1 LSCYFY
7 IINYKCVKDEN
18 KHTEPQVTDII
29 SNNPLTPVMAF
40 IESLTNYCE
49 DGRIICTTQAFVSKG
64 VLKFLL
70 LNPAVHFKE
79 IVDKARLIILLL

>member
-1 LSCYFY
+1 M
-7 IINYKCVKDEN
+7 IQ
-18 KHTEPQVTDII
+18 TTDVI

-40 IESLTNYCE
+40 IESLTNHCE
-49 DGRIICTTQAFVSKG
+49 DGRIVCSRQALVSKG

-79 IVDKARLIILLL
+79 IVDKARYVIICTL

>member
-1 LSCYFY
+1 
-7 IINYKCVKDEN
+7 
-18 KHTEPQVTDII
+18 
-29 SNNPLTPVMAF
+29 MAF

-49 DGRIICTTQAFVSKG
+49 DGRIICTTQSFVSKG

-79 IVDKARLIILLL
+79 IVDKAR

>member
-1 LSCYFY
+1 
-7 IINYKCVKDEN
+7 
-18 KHTEPQVTDII
+18 
-29 SNNPLTPVMAF
+29 MAF

-49 DGRIICTTQAFVSKG
+49 DGRVISTTQAFVSKG

-79 IVDKARLIILLL
+79 IVDKAR

>member
-1 LSCYFY
+1 
-7 IINYKCVKDEN
+7 
-18 KHTEPQVTDII
+18 
-29 SNNPLTPVMAF
+29 MAF

-49 DGRIICTTQAFVSKG
+49 DGRIICTTQTFVSKG

-79 IVDKARLIILLL
+79 IVDKAR